1 MSDTPQIPAN
11 VPGLLAQ
18 LKAKLHDHD
27 QASRRHNYHTPANGE
42 LVASVAKTWK
52 ANDHKTFTID
62 CSTFG
67 IATSS
72 MRLKFIHGLN
82 WLADNTQGTDK
93 EYWDHIRGRIKF
105 KMEGPRLTVMLRQ
118 DIANVVQFVTAA
130 DTTTLQASLERW
142 VHSNPRIGSRWPDGG
157 QMELTNDAVTYFT
170 KRMMELEAQDFVGIV
185 TPTEL
190 QFIKVAPGTIK

>member
-1 MSDTPQIPAN
+1 MSDTPQIPPN

-42 LVASVAKTWK
+42 LAASMAKAWK

-62 CSTFG
+62 CSSFG

-82 WLADNTQGTDK
+82 WLADNTSGPDQ
-93 EYWDHIRGRIKF
+93 EYWNHIRGRIKF
-105 KMEGPRLTVMLRQ
+105 KMDGAKLTVMLRQ
-118 DIANVVQFVTAA
+118 DIANVIQFVRAA

-142 VHSNPRIGSRWPDGG
+142 VYSDPRVGSRWPDGG
-157 QMELTNDAVTYFT
+157 QMELTNEAVAYFT
-170 KRMMELEAQDFVGIV
+170 KRMLELEAQNFVGIV
-185 TPTEL
+185 TAEEL
-190 QFIKVAPGTIK
+190 QFIKVAPGTIT